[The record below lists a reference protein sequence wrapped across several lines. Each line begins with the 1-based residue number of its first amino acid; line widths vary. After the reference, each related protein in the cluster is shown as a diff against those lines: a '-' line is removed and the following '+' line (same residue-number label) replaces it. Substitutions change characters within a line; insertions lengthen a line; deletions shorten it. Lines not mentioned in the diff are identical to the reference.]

1 VVAMIKNLLDSDQDP
16 EPDAP
21 SSKSSSILSA
31 VPPRHTADT
40 DTITDSVTGKEEP
53 FIITTESPPE
63 SIADS
68 VRQSGLAYS
77 AAIAF
82 FASVVFMLIIG
93 WGADLLFGTSPWGM
107 VVGIVIGSIIGFVQF
122 FRINSRIFNPDRK
135 MKNGRTLLSR
145 DEDAK

>member
-1 VVAMIKNLLDSDQDP
+1 MIKNLLDSDPDP

-21 SSKSSSILSA
+21 SSKNSPILSA
-31 VPPRHTADT
+31 VPSLDAAN
-40 DTITDSVTGKEEP
+40 DTITDPVTGKEEA
-53 FIITTESPPE
+53 FIFAAESPPE
-63 SIADS
+63 SMAES

-107 VVGIVIGSIIGFVQF
+107 VAGIVVGSIIGFVQF

-145 DEDAK
+145 DDDAN

>member
-1 VVAMIKNLLDSDQDP
+1 MIKNFLDSDQDP
-16 EPDAP
+16 EPDGP
-21 SSKSSSILSA
+21 SSKNGSILSA
-31 VPPRHTADT
+31 VPPLNATGN
-40 DTITDSVTGKEEP
+40 DTITDPATGKEEP
-53 FIITTESPPE
+53 YIITAEPAPE
-63 SIADS
+63 SMAES

-107 VVGIVIGSIIGFVQF
+107 VAGIVIGSIIGFVQF

-145 DEDAK
+145 DDDAN

>member
-1 VVAMIKNLLDSDQDP
+1 MIKNLLDSDQDP

-31 VPPRHTADT
+31 VPSLDSAGD
-40 DTITDSVTGKEEP
+40 DTITDPVTGKEEA
-53 FIITTESPPE
+53 FIFTAESPPE
-63 SIADS
+63 SMAES

-107 VVGIVIGSIIGFVQF
+107 VAGIVIGSIIGFVQF

-145 DEDAK
+145 DDDAQ

>member
-1 VVAMIKNLLDSDQDP
+1 MIKNLLDSDHDP
-16 EPDAP
+16 EPDT
-21 SSKSSSILSA
+21 SSSGTGTILTA
-31 VPPRHTADT
+31 VPPPDAVGN
-40 DTITDSVTGKEEP
+40 DTITDPVTGKEEP
-53 FIITTESPPE
+53 FIISAESPPE
-63 SIADS
+63 SMAES

-107 VVGIVIGSIIGFVQF
+107 VAGIVIGSIIGFVQF

-145 DEDAK
+145 DDDAK

>member
-1 VVAMIKNLLDSDQDP
+1 MNWYTFMAFLFLYSCSSAKKAAVNTDINTLNFTA
-16 EPDAP
+16 EPA
-21 SSKSSSILSA
+21 
-31 VPPRHTADT
+31 
-40 DTITDSVTGKEEP
+40 
-53 FIITTESPPE
+53 PE
-63 SIADS
+63 SMAES

-107 VVGIVIGSIIGFVQF
+107 VAGIVIGSIIGFVQF

-145 DEDAK
+145 DDDAN